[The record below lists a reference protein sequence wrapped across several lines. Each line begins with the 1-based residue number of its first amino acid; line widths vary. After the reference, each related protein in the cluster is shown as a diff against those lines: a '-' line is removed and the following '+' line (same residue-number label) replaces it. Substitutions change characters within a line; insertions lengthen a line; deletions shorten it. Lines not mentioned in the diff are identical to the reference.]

1 MRGGVM
7 AYKDPEKAK
16 EYRLR
21 WREENRE
28 KVKERDRRYYEENR
42 EKVVFRKDC
51 VLTKREV
58 FALLNVM

>member
-1 MRGGVM
+1 MDANEGGVM

-16 EYRLR
+16 EYRRR
-21 WREENRE
+21 WR
-28 KVKERDRRYYEENR
+28 EENR